1 MPNTRC
7 ERACDRVSAYT
18 EELAV
23 RRWTRVCL
31 EQQAPPSAGGIG
43 VARTVELESG
53 ADAHRRLPVLLLG
66 RLEVAGSHESHARH
80 RAESYE
86 STSGAPFQSAVRDVA
101 LEVLRVAAQE
111 VFPSRV
117 NAERPTVEREDHLR
131 GLERDVL
138 ALERRVVLAQQ
149 ELVAQ
154 VRALMV
160 EPQARGERTAS
171 HRDRKPDDVIGV
183 DQIVG
188 RLVEIELGEH
198 AALEAH
204 LKTVA

>member
-1 MPNTRC
+1 MN
-7 ERACDRVSAYT
+7 ADADLLHVAS

-23 RRWTRVCL
+23 RRRTLVGL
-31 EQQAPPSAGGIG
+31 EQQAPPSARRIG

-66 RLEVAGSHESHARH
+66 RLEVAGGYESHARN

-101 LEVLRVAAQE
+101 LQVFRVAAQE

-131 GLERDVL
+131 RLERDVL
-138 ALERRVVLAQQ
+138 ALELRV
-149 ELVAQ
+149 
-154 VRALMV
+154 
-160 EPQARGERTAS
+160 
-171 HRDRKPDDVIGV
+171 
-183 DQIVG
+183 
-188 RLVEIELGEH
+188 
-198 AALEAH
+198 
-204 LKTVA
+204 